1 LTFDY
6 AQGNSLEIETLL
18 LFVFCFLEFYLTTM
32 IIILTIV
39 LLVYV
44 VLIAQLIWGFGKIQT
59 FIRTDAVPKNSFS
72 IIVPFR
78 NEEKNLRKLLRS
90 ISDLNYPKEL
100 FELIMVDDFSK
111 DNSERVYI
119 NWRMENGLI
128 ETTLLDNLR
137 LSNSPKKDAIARA
150 IPILKNQWV
159 VTTDADCVVSENWL
173 LNLDQFIQQ
182 TNAEMVVGA
191 VVYTTKNNWFHHFQQ
206 LDLLSL
212 QGTTIGSFGIGKP
225 FMCNGANFAYT
236 KKFFNELGGFGGI
249 NQQASGDDV
258 MLLQKAILKNSD
270 AVQYIKHEDSIVRTK
285 PENDLFKLFM
295 QRVRWASKATSYSSS
310 YAKFLAVVVLLMNL
324 SLVVGFGCVVC
335 DCLDW
340 NVLLSVFLIKYLVD
354 YILLAQSNNYLRKG
368 KFLLPLASSVV
379 YPIFSSVVGL
389 YSLFGSFT
397 WKGRRFSK

>member
-1 LTFDY
+1 M
-6 AQGNSLEIETLL
+6 ILL
-18 LFVFCFLEFYLTTM
+18 LS
-32 IIILTIV
+32 IV
-39 LLVYV
+39 LLLYIA
-44 VLIAQLIWGFGKIQT
+44 LIIQLIWGFRKVPHFVPT
-59 FIRTDAVPKNSFS
+59 TVTPKNSFS
-72 IIVPFR
+72 IVVPFR

-111 DNSERVYI
+111 DKSERVYI

-128 ETTLLDNLR
+128 ETTLLENLR

-159 VTTDADCVVSENWL
+159 VTTDADCVVPENWL
-173 LNLDQFIQQ
+173 YHLDQFIQQ
-182 TNAEMVVGA
+182 SNAEMVVGP
-191 VVYTTKNNWFHHFQQ
+191 VVYKTKNNWFHHFQQ

-212 QGTTIGSFGIGKP
+212 QGTTVGSFGIGKA

-258 MLLQKAILKNSD
+258 MLLQKAILKKPE
-270 AVQYIKHEDSIVRTK
+270 AIQYLKNEESIVTTK
-285 PENDLFKLFM
+285 PENNLFKLFM
-295 QRVRWASKATSYSSS
+295 QRVRWASKATSYSSN
-310 YAKFLAVVVLLMNL
+310 YAKFVAVVVLLMNVFL
-324 SLVVGFGCVVC
+324 LVGCVLCV
-335 DCLDW
+335 LHYFDW
-340 NVLLSVFLIKYLVD
+340 HILLSVFLIKYLVD

-368 KFLLPLASSVV
+368 KFLLPLASSIV

-397 WKGRRFSK
+397 WKGRKFSK